1 MHWYWYSCDAEGS
14 RTKDHHYLFVDARQF
29 LTIEP
34 AQGFTPL
41 TVDYPESHSR
51 LKKLLDMER
60 KRLETETGGGV
71 QERERENMGIDKT
84 KMSRWDDNFSIV
96 VTGFICRTK
105 TDGAVSTLQR
115 DGSDYSAAIVG

>member
-1 MHWYWYSCDAEGS
+1 MF
-14 RTKDHHYLFVDARQF
+14 LARA
-29 LTIEP
+29 LP
-34 AQGFTPL
+34 
-41 TVDYPESHSR
+41 R
-51 LKKLLDMER
+51 
-60 KRLETETGGGV
+60 